1 MAKKRISHGEKK
13 IELFDTKLA
22 CMVLNSVLNI
32 LRHNQLDTLATAHK
46 LLLCISYNGF
56 ICLQITCILSLLVE
70 KGNTNGAPLA
80 RKESKLL

>member
-1 MAKKRISHGEKK
+1 MEKN

-56 ICLQITCILSLLVE
+56 IVC
-70 KGNTNGAPLA
+70 K
-80 RKESKLL
+80 